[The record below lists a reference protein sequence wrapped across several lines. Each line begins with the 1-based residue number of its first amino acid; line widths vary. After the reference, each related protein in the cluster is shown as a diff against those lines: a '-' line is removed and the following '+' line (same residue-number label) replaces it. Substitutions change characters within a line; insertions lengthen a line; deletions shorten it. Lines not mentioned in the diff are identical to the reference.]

1 MVATLFR
8 KLQTGKDLFRPVSKK
23 HHFRTNFDSENVK
36 GSQVKSGSLRVMK
49 KCDES
54 ALMKILQAFGT
65 L

>member
-23 HHFRTNFDSENVK
+23 HRFRTNFDSEHVK

-49 KCDES
+49 KYDES

>member
-49 KCDES
+49 KYDES
-54 ALMKILQAFGT
+54 ALMKILEAFGT

>member
-49 KCDES
+49 KYDES

>member
-23 HHFRTNFDSENVK
+23 HHFRTNFDSEHVK

-49 KCDES
+49 KYDES
-54 ALMKILQAFGT
+54 ALMQILQEFGN